1 MQVDSPLL
9 SSVLL
14 YRAVYHDFAHQ
25 FIEDSGVKLL
35 NVQVLVHQLQKLV
48 HIGNLPVLCLDFP
61 FQSSGKLLNLP
72 PAPSH
77 IAEIILSTGYPTLA
91 QHIVLINV
99 LDKPVQILRSLLR
112 PGECFMPFRQFCLA
126 AFLVLRQPFQ
136 LEILPKHT
144 DLSQCLPDGF
154 QHDPVKHLFPDIV
167 DFTGAGVALV
177 VGADE
182 MVWLP
187 SL

>member
-1 MQVDSPLL
+1 
-9 SSVLL
+9 
-14 YRAVYHDFAHQ
+14 
-25 FIEDSGVKLL
+25 
-35 NVQVLVHQLQKLV
+35 
-48 HIGNLPVLCLDFP
+48 
-61 FQSSGKLLNLP
+61 
-72 PAPSH
+72 
-77 IAEIILSTGYPTLA
+77 
-91 QHIVLINV
+91 
-99 LDKPVQILRSLLR
+99 
-112 PGECFMPFRQFCLA
+112 MPFRQFCLA

-154 QHDPVKHLFPDIV
+154 QDDPVKHLFSDKV
-167 DFTGAGVALV
+167 DFTGAGVALA